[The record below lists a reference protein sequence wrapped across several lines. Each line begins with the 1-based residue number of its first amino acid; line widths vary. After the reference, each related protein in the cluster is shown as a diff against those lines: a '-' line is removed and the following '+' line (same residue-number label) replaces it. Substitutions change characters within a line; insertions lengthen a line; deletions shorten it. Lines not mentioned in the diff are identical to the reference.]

1 MDQRHINEKGMS
13 ILVTALFIVGET
25 AGGGLI
31 ALPTAIVSTGA
42 VTGAFLLFLAAIICT
57 YTGTLL
63 AENWIILQELYP
75 EYRDHCRKPYPAM
88 GLRAIGPKFAHFVS
102 AILQVTQFGTAVV
115 FVLLAAKNGE
125 NMLHANFGT
134 HVSFCYMILIVG
146 LLVFPF
152 TLPKSPK
159 DFWYAVVAAMISTT
173 VSVVLIIIGSVKDY
187 EVCNKD
193 VFYPPFNLPK
203 TLMSFGTIMFSY
215 GGHCAFPTIQH
226 DMKKP
231 HHFSRSVIIAF
242 IIIFIFYLPVSMSG
256 YFVYGSSLTDSIIPS
271 IQNINIQ
278 TTVNLLISLHVSL
291 ALTIT
296 FNPLNQ
302 EFEEVLN
309 MSHDF
314 GWQRI
319 VSRALVMISV
329 VFVAESVPNF
339 GVLLD
344 LVGGSTITLMALVLP
359 ILFNLSLTTIRK
371 KRENKEEEE
380 NISFK
385 EIFQNSDKI
394 KLLANILILVF
405 ATLGGVAATVS
416 AMQTMLQSEFSAP
429 CYAKLWSEEAQLL
442 EQQRQMTFEHGKIA
456 CCGMFRNISAMG
468 SEICLNAASLV
479 KVGAGS
485 HG

>member
-1 MDQRHINEKGMS
+1 MSQPHINEKGMGM
-13 ILVTALFIVGET
+13 LVTALFIVGET

-42 VTGAFLLFLAAIICT
+42 VTGAFLLLMTALICT
-57 YTGTLL
+57 YTGILL
-63 AENWIILQELYP
+63 ADNWTILQELYP

-88 GLRAIGPKFAHFVS
+88 GHRAVGPRFAHFVS

-134 HVSFCYMILIVG
+134 HVSFCYMILVVG

-159 DFWYAVVAAMISTT
+159 DFWFAVVAAMITT
-173 VSVVLIIIGSVKDY
+173 TISVVLIIVGSIGDY
-187 EVCNKD
+187 HVCHNE
-193 VFYPPFNLPK
+193 VFYPPFDLPK
-203 TLMSFGTIMFSY
+203 TLMSFGTVMFSY

-226 DMKKP
+226 DMRKP
-231 HHFSRSVIIAF
+231 HHFSRSVSIAF
-242 IIIFIFYLPVSMSG
+242 LVVFIFYLPVSMSG

-278 TTVNLLISLHVSL
+278 TTVNLLITLHVAL
-291 ALTIT
+291 ALTII

-302 EFEEVLN
+302 EFEECLN
-309 MSHDF
+309 LSHNF

-319 VSRALVMISV
+319 FSRAFVMVSV
-329 VFVAESVPNF
+329 VFVAESIPNF

-344 LVGGSTITLMALVLP
+344 LVGGSTVTLMALVLP
-359 ILFNLSLTTIRK
+359 ILFNFSLTTIKK
-371 KRENKEEEE
+371 KRENKEDEER
-380 NISFK
+380 ITVK

-394 KLLANILILVF
+394 KLLLNILILVF
-405 ATLGGVAATVS
+405 ATFGGIAATVS
-416 AMQTMLQSEFSAP
+416 AVQTMLNSEFSAP
-429 CYAKLWSEEAQLL
+429 CYAKLWSEEARML
-442 EQQRQMTFEHGKIA
+442 EEQRKASFEHGKIA
-456 CCGMFRNISAMG
+456 CCGLFRNVSSMG
-468 SEICLNAASLV
+468 AQVCLNAASLV
-479 KVGAGS
+479 RVAGS